1 MEKGAPTPYV
11 SERILTAPPSHSARA
26 GRLALTDLR
35 NTPMTTTEIEIT
47 ATKSEG
53 AERRLR
59 VAVPPARVKEA
70 RNKATSRV
78 AKQVRIAG
86 FRPGKAPAAMVRK
99 QYGAA
104 IDQEAVEALLKEAF
118 EAVLAKEELK
128 LVTQPHAHDVKF
140 GEDDGLSFELHC
152 EVRPEVKLD
161 RLDGF
166 RVMRPKDTVT
176 DEMVQEQLDQMR
188 EQRAT
193 WTPVESGKP
202 SEGNLVTVMLTTADE
217 TGAMPEPREY
227 RVVLGAGQAIPAIEE
242 LILGLA
248 LGETVEQTVKWPD
261 DFPDESQ
268 RGKSKPVR
276 ATLTEIKQK
285 ALPHLDD
292 AFAAEMG
299 DFASLDAFKATVRE
313 DLAAGAVR
321 DADAAARTQL
331 LDEIVAANAFEI
343 PPSWV
348 KQMMQAYAE
357 AYKIPQEELGKFGAE
372 IQGMA
377 ERQVRRDLI
386 LDTIAERESL
396 AANEQDVDA
405 KVAELAAKRGV
416 EAGTLYASL
425 QKAGRLRELERSITE
440 ERVFEW
446 LLTRN
451 TIEQA

>member
-1 MEKGAPTPYV
+1 M
-11 SERILTAPPSHSARA
+11 
-26 GRLALTDLR
+26 TD
-35 NTPMTTTEIEIT
+35 IEIT

-59 VAVPPARVKEA
+59 VAVPPARVAEA
-70 RNKATSRV
+70 RNKATTRV

-99 QYGAA
+99 QYASA
-104 IDQEAVEALLKEAF
+104 IDQEAVEALLREAF
-118 EAVLAKEELK
+118 EAVLAKEKLD

-152 EVRPEVKLD
+152 EVRPDLKLE
-161 RLDGF
+161 RLEGF
-166 RVMRPKDTVT
+166 RVMRPSDAVT
-176 DEMVQEQLDQMR
+176 DEMVQEQIDQMR

-193 WTPVESGKP
+193 WTPVEGKP
-202 SEGNLVTVMLTTADE
+202 SEGDLVTVMLTTADE

-227 RVVLGAGQAIPAIEE
+227 RLVLGAGQAIAPIEE
-242 LILGLA
+242 LVLGLTIGA
-248 LGETVEQTVKWPD
+248 TVEQPVKWPD
-261 DFPDESQ
+261 DFPDEAQ
-268 RGKSKPVR
+268 RGKSKAVR
-276 ATLTEIKQK
+276 ATLTEIKK
-285 ALPHLDD
+285 KSLPALDD

-299 DFASLDAFKATVRE
+299 DFASLDAFKAIVRE
-313 DLAAGAVR
+313 DITANAKR

-331 LDEIVAANAFEI
+331 LDEIVTANPFDL

-357 AYKIPQEELGKFGAE
+357 AYKIPQEELGKFGSE

-386 LDTIAERESL
+386 IDKLSEREKLTAS
-396 AANEQDVDA
+396 ESDVDA
-405 KVAELAAKRGV
+405 KVAELAQKRGV
-416 EAGTLYASL
+416 EPGTLYASL

-440 ERVFEW
+440 ERVFTW
-446 LLTRN
+446 LLERN
-451 TIEQA
+451 TIAQA